1 MLKAILASMFSIT
14 ASFVVILAAVA
25 ALGWLSKKYSA
36 PKKPNGAK
44 RYKRLVLFRKKGWVL
59 IEGLSKYD
67 NTGWTIKGTYITDSG
82 EQVCLIL
89 EREIEEDNED
99 KNE

>member
-1 MLKAILASMFSIT
+1 MFSIT
-14 ASFVVILAAVA
+14 ASFVFVMFLAA
-25 ALGWLSKKYSA
+25 GWGRLTKKFGSPKKYSP
-36 PKKPNGAK
+36 PKGAK
-44 RYKRLVLFRKKGWVL
+44 RYERLVIFRKKDWGL